1 MKGPLARIR
10 RSSSCAE
17 LPLWQIARTHG
28 SNDRPPQEGR
38 SGGELPP
45 HKPSSTPSTTQNQSA
60 SSIGSGMADGK
71 RVVTDSVGMWD
82 EPCSLGV
89 VCAAPCSR
97 SPGVVFARTETTT
110 TRYPSTMSSQKTA
123 GHGSHTHKKACRRHT
138 CLRIN
143 SHKAKPQ
150 GSSLEDP
157 TLPTSPRESQVIRH
171 PPSTS
176 GRRRWA
182 DQPERGRH
190 SLHCPSSMS
199 VHIGRPP
206 GWAE

>member
-1 MKGPLARIR
+1 MSPVF
-10 RSSSCAE
+10 SDNT
-17 LPLWQIARTHG
+17 QY
-28 SNDRPPQEGR
+28 
-38 SGGELPP
+38 GGELPP

-150 GSSLEDP
+150 GRQVLVPCASLGAVTRYRLQAAPSSLEDP
-157 TLPTSPRESQVIRH
+157 TLPVSPRVRS
-171 PPSTS
+171 
-176 GRRRWA
+176 
-182 DQPERGRH
+182 
-190 SLHCPSSMS
+190 
-199 VHIGRPP
+199 
-206 GWAE
+206 

>member
-28 SNDRPPQEGR
+28 SNGRPPQEGR

-110 TRYPSTMSSQKTA
+110 KRYQSTRSSQETA
-123 GHGSHTHKKACRRHT
+123 GHGSPVAQHRAHYPINILVHRRRTPHGRSSRLGRVAEHHKETK
-138 CLRIN
+138 
-143 SHKAKPQ
+143 
-150 GSSLEDP
+150 
-157 TLPTSPRESQVIRH
+157 SPRE
-171 PPSTS
+171 
-176 GRRRWA
+176 
-182 DQPERGRH
+182 
-190 SLHCPSSMS
+190 
-199 VHIGRPP
+199 
-206 GWAE
+206 